1 MAVVKMME
9 SYYMGPNGVAALIKY
24 IVNPEKTYGLF
35 GGYGIGSDNPD
46 MIIYQMQQI
55 KRWNHKE
62 DVYKHRQMRHFIV
75 SFEEGSGITPD
86 MAYRIGFE
94 VSKFY
99 GDRYQVCYGVHQN
112 EPNLHIHF
120 GVNTV
125 NHRTGRMYRE
135 DLDELKLLKAYVDEV
150 IEKAMG
156 IQKNSHGVEWLEQF

>member
-1 MAVVKMME
+1 
-9 SYYMGPNGVAALIKY
+9 
-24 IVNPEKTYGLF
+24 
-35 GGYGIGSDNPD
+35 
-46 MIIYQMQQI
+46 
-55 KRWNHKE
+55 
-62 DVYKHRQMRHFIV
+62 
-75 SFEEGSGITPD
+75 

>member
-46 MIIYQMQQI
+46 MIVYQMQQI

-62 DVYKHRQMRHFIV
+62 EVYKHRQMRHFIV

-125 NHRTGRMYRE
+125 NYRTGRMYRE
-135 DLDELKLLKAYVDEV
+135 ELDELEHLKAYVDTVVDHE
-150 IEKAMG
+150 MG
-156 IQKNSHGVEWLEQF
+156 IKRTRYGIEFMDLM